1 MNTPLKP
8 ILNVINLWKS
18 YGDLSVLERVNLRVL
33 PGEFCALV
41 GPSGCGKSTFL
52 RLLMS
57 QERPDR
63 GRIMFEGKPLPPEP
77 GPERGVVFQR
87 YSVYPHMNVLQNA
100 VLGLEFTSHSRL
112 GRLFGKQRKL
122 AEDYARE
129 VLDAVGLAHA
139 LNKYPHQLSG
149 GMQQRLAIAQS
160 LVIKPR
166 VLLLDEPFGAL
177 DPGTRKDIHALM
189 LSLWRDND
197 MTVFMVT
204 HDLEEGFKLATRL
217 LAFDKI
223 RNDPHAPD
231 RYGATITLD
240 LPLDDK
246 RAAEIDLPSTSSM
259 KATELNHVLPTA
271 SATDPSL
278 RRTGPNPV

>member
-1 MNTPLKP
+1 MNTPFKP
-8 ILNVINLWKS
+8 IIEVSNLWKS

-63 GRIMFEGKPLPPEP
+63 GQILFEGKPLAPEP

-100 VLGLEFTSHSRL
+100 VLGLEFTSRSRL
-112 GRLFGKQRKL
+112 GRLFGKRRKL
-122 AEDYARE
+122 AEEYARE
-129 VLDAVGLAHA
+129 VLEAVGLARS
-139 LNKYPHQLSG
+139 LDKYPHQLSG

-166 VLLLDEPFGAL
+166 VLMLDEPFGAL
-177 DPGTRKDIHALM
+177 DPGTKQDIHALM
-189 LSLWRDND
+189 RALWRDND

-204 HDLEEGFKLATRL
+204 HDLQEGFKLATRL

-231 RYGATITLD
+231 LYGATITLD
-240 LPLDDK
+240 LPLDK
-246 RAAEIDLPSTSSM
+246 
-259 KATELNHVLPTA
+259 N
-271 SATDPSL
+271 
-278 RRTGPNPV
+278 RRRKLIFHRHPL